1 MNLIAL
7 IATITSIVVFYFIGH
22 ILSFILR
29 IKPYSDFAANA
40 FVKTVLGLLFC
51 VFVCAVICTR
61 GNTVLWGIQIVG
73 LLCWFN
79 NRDNNCSLKIPENK
93 ELFAVA
99 IIIAFSLVSF
109 FYQAWHFYNPPY
121 NNIPHADY
129 GFYGVLGE
137 LMKEHHTESTVFVSN
152 LFSESN
158 TATPYHYLDSWF
170 GVFIGSIFSMNTV
183 ESLYVVVYP
192 ILFAMYAISIVVIA
206 RTFTSNK
213 IIQLISL
220 FSLFFYPFAWFDFTA
235 PLKEILIP
243 PHFLGYNA
251 FFNPKTEIIALLFAL
266 AFVVFRL
273 NQRNFF
279 VAVLLLPVASSV
291 LAPAIFLGLGI
302 FFLLNMIKKTNTIQ
316 YNIVSI
322 CGMLMVSVFILGFYV
337 LQPKGVQAGEYS
349 VSTIGTSLGMNMIV
363 IIKSCI
369 KLLLFFVI
377 FHLPFILSVAI
388 IKIKDKNVFVS
399 QIGTIKDLII
409 LTLLFC
415 FCGFVFSQICQGL
428 DNASQFYTTVALSLP
443 LVYDLIIV
451 ALLSSNKNKFFK
463 YGVALFMIL
472 LSVYSL
478 INIHT
483 HPYANDIRKAHK
495 NPYSLEYLSEI
506 QHYSDFLGAS
516 FSASFCPHFL
526 SQTDVI
532 NLRISS
538 IKDALLTTNS
548 NSFTDYVLKNKHIN
562 AIDSLQLSFCQ
573 EHTFHFLILEKNE
586 QLPDIFVP
594 KVDTIYIDRNTGERF
609 VVLKQE

>member
-1 MNLIAL
+1 
-7 IATITSIVVFYFIGH
+7 
-22 ILSFILR
+22 
-29 IKPYSDFAANA
+29 
-40 FVKTVLGLLFC
+40 
-51 VFVCAVICTR
+51 
-61 GNTVLWGIQIVG
+61 
-73 LLCWFN
+73 
-79 NRDNNCSLKIPENK
+79 
-93 ELFAVA
+93 
-99 IIIAFSLVSF
+99 
-109 FYQAWHFYNPPY
+109 
-121 NNIPHADY
+121 
-129 GFYGVLGE
+129 
-137 LMKEHHTESTVFVSN
+137 
-152 LFSESN
+152 
-158 TATPYHYLDSWF
+158 
-170 GVFIGSIFSMNTV
+170 
-183 ESLYVVVYP
+183 
-192 ILFAMYAISIVVIA
+192 
-206 RTFTSNK
+206 
-213 IIQLISL
+213 
-220 FSLFFYPFAWFDFTA
+220 
-235 PLKEILIP
+235 
-243 PHFLGYNA
+243 
-251 FFNPKTEIIALLFAL
+251 
-266 AFVVFRL
+266 
-273 NQRNFF
+273 
-279 VAVLLLPVASSV
+279 
-291 LAPAIFLGLGI
+291 
-302 FFLLNMIKKTNTIQ
+302 
-316 YNIVSI
+316 
-322 CGMLMVSVFILGFYV
+322 MVPVFILGFYV

-443 LVYDLIIV
+443 LVYNLIIV

-538 IKDALLTTNS
+538 INDALLATNS

-562 AIDSLQLSFCQ
+562 AIDSLQVSFCQ
-573 EHTFHFLILEKNE
+573 EHTIHFLILEKNE

>member
-61 GNTVLWGIQIVG
+61 GNTVLWGIPIVG

-93 ELFAVA
+93 ELFTVA

-279 VAVLLLPVASSV
+279 VAVLLLPIASSV

-316 YNIVSI
+316 YCVYLWNVNGSCFYI
-322 CGMLMVSVFILGFYV
+322 GF
-337 LQPKGVQAGEYS
+337 
-349 VSTIGTSLGMNMIV
+349 
-363 IIKSCI
+363 
-369 KLLLFFVI
+369 
-377 FHLPFILSVAI
+377 
-388 IKIKDKNVFVS
+388 
-399 QIGTIKDLII
+399 
-409 LTLLFC
+409 
-415 FCGFVFSQICQGL
+415 
-428 DNASQFYTTVALSLP
+428 
-443 LVYDLIIV
+443 
-451 ALLSSNKNKFFK
+451 
-463 YGVALFMIL
+463 
-472 LSVYSL
+472 
-478 INIHT
+478 
-483 HPYANDIRKAHK
+483 
-495 NPYSLEYLSEI
+495 
-506 QHYSDFLGAS
+506 
-516 FSASFCPHFL
+516 
-526 SQTDVI
+526 
-532 NLRISS
+532 LRF
-538 IKDALLTTNS
+538 AT
-548 NSFTDYVLKNKHIN
+548 
-562 AIDSLQLSFCQ
+562 
-573 EHTFHFLILEKNE
+573 
-586 QLPDIFVP
+586 
-594 KVDTIYIDRNTGERF
+594 
-609 VVLKQE
+609 